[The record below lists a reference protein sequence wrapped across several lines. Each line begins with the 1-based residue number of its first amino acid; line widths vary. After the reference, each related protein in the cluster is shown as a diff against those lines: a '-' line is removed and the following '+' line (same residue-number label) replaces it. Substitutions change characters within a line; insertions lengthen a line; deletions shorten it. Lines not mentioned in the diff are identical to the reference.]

1 MLTTDQKEIIS
12 SILLSI
18 IEGYK
23 IWMACLLSV
32 FVPQYCEETGTTCS
46 LSDNFTNLNN
56 YNKFVLAFNFF
67 TLACFKLSFYFQN
80 KREHYIITHLDVDP
94 SKGDNTLEENMK
106 NYGNILKR
114 VQDHNK
120 LCYSAIQYTTILFIM
135 NSIFSSVL
143 VIYYYYDGFRTITTL
158 IANILLVV
166 TKLYSYYSVTKECMG
181 PKTLALSAF
190 RNSPISYNVIDP
202 DYISAIECTKI
213 S

>member
-12 SILLSI
+12 SICLSL

-23 IWMACLLSV
+23 IWMACLLSI

-46 LSDNFTNLNN
+46 LSDNFSNLND

-67 TLACFKLSFYFQN
+67 TLACFKFSFYLQN
-80 KREHYIITHLDVDP
+80 KREHYIITHLDVDL
-94 SKGDNTLEENMK
+94 SKGDNTLEENIK
-106 NYGNILKR
+106 NYVSILKR

-120 LCYSAIQYTTILFIM
+120 NTFQAIQFTTLLFIM
-135 NSIFSSVL
+135 NSIFSGVL

-166 TKLYSYYSVTKECMG
+166 TKLYSYYSITNECMKE
-181 PKTLALSAF
+181 KTLALSAF
-190 RNSPISYNVIDP
+190 RSSPVSYNVIDP
-202 DYISAIECTKI
+202 DYTNNIEITKI